1 MCICVFIYTS
11 LFSYLLPPSFYC
23 YYYCRTGSASRRLA
37 LERTLAWRSSSTS
50 SAATPASPRRCADT
64 ETVCVTTIIAATTVI
79 AVINT
84 SVTSTAATADTDTAV
99 IVMIA
104 NVLLDP
110 VVVIPN
116 NSFLGCFC
124 FMLHFH

>member
-1 MCICVFIYTS
+1 M
-11 LFSYLLPPSFYC
+11 
-23 YYYCRTGSASRRLA
+23 
-37 LERTLAWRSSSTS
+37 AWRSSSTS

-64 ETVCVTTIIAATTVI
+64 DTVCVTTIIPFTTVI

-84 SVTSTAATADTDTAV
+84 YVTSTTATADTDTAV

-110 VVVIPN
+110 VVILPN
-116 NSFLGCFC
+116 HSFLGCFC
-124 FMLHFH
+124 FMLQFR